1 MATLFDSFDLIFYAG
16 GYLQTTPGTN
26 FVIKPYNNTSNFYYN
41 SGSESYGIYGSIFSN
56 KIRVSPDRVL
66 VSQSSAQSPFTI
78 RNDYGFSDIGS
89 ILLEADSTMLT
100 LTNPGSSTITLLT
113 NVNTT
118 SSFTSNITASGFWN
132 GFTMSGSSPVNNYL
146 RRRGAIF
153 MSETTTTWKQYI
165 TSSVFPRS
173 ASLLMSCYISG
184 SDMWQP
190 GITHSNQLL
199 AFSMAPDTF
208 RIGNIVQGIYRVDQQ
223 RIASS
228 SEYSYSNTT
237 WQSAY
242 SGSALFFNIIPQ
254 PSGISKVTM
263 GGFSNNDSFTGG
275 GLAAE
280 TRILNT
286 PSGSNSLAPLFPTSS
301 AYQNQPKFFF
311 GGIQTEKIV
320 DELNIS
326 MSFNTASFIGSSLI
340 INKQTTGTAPSIYTT
355 RFSDKF
361 YNTMSD
367 VYTKTN
373 QGSLVLR
380 YTTNPFWTNYGTSSI
395 QFLIDSGS
403 GDSLVHLRNNRIEY
417 KTTASTYEFIDITNY
432 PGINPAITPKY
443 LGDVSNNN
451 TKPIYCYTLE
461 TGSFVNLGISWSDN
475 TLRIVAN
482 SGSIIEVNNFT
493 SSFTPTLDFEPV
505 LPLSQMRIQWV
516 FASST
521 QVTNSILRLAT
532 TQSLR

>member
-1 MATLFDSFDLIFYAG
+1 
-16 GYLQTTPGTN
+16 
-26 FVIKPYNNTSNFYYN
+26 
-41 SGSESYGIYGSIFSN
+41 
-56 KIRVSPDRVL
+56 
-66 VSQSSAQSPFTI
+66 
-78 RNDYGFSDIGS
+78 
-89 ILLEADSTMLT
+89 
-100 LTNPGSSTITLLT
+100 
-113 NVNTT
+113 
-118 SSFTSNITASGFWN
+118 
-132 GFTMSGSSPVNNYL
+132 
-146 RRRGAIF
+146 
-153 MSETTTTWKQYI
+153 
-165 TSSVFPRS
+165 
-173 ASLLMSCYISG
+173 
-184 SDMWQP
+184 
-190 GITHSNQLL
+190 
-199 AFSMAPDTF
+199 
-208 RIGNIVQGIYRVDQQ
+208 
-223 RIASS
+223 
-228 SEYSYSNTT
+228 
-237 WQSAY
+237 
-242 SGSALFFNIIPQ
+242 
-254 PSGISKVTM
+254 
-263 GGFSNNDSFTGG
+263 
-275 GLAAE
+275 
-280 TRILNT
+280 
-286 PSGSNSLAPLFPTSS
+286 
-301 AYQNQPKFFF
+301 
-311 GGIQTEKIV
+311 
-320 DELNIS
+320 
-326 MSFNTASFIGSSLI
+326 
-340 INKQTTGTAPSIYTT
+340 
-355 RFSDKF
+355 
-361 YNTMSD
+361 MSD